1 MKIIFLLIT
10 TFFCLQAAIR
20 FWPLSFSLWNN
31 SSLTSSLSE
40 VTKLGG
46 YYTIQK
52 KISFEDLR
60 KNILK
65 TSQLKIIS
73 DGTPFVA
80 VVRSWFWGFP
90 DLIEVW
96 LDGEWVHVRG
106 HLMIGIYDFGTNKKR
121 ILAWLDS

>member
-1 MKIIFLLIT
+1 MRGHQIRRLLHHT
-10 TFFCLQAAIR
+10 
-20 FWPLSFSLWNN
+20 
-31 SSLTSSLSE
+31 
-40 VTKLGG
+40 
-46 YYTIQK
+46 K

-80 VVRSWFWGFP
+80 VVQSWFWGFP

-96 LDGEWVHVRG
+96 RDGEWVNVRG

>member
-1 MKIIFLLIT
+1 M
-10 TFFCLQAAIR
+10 
-20 FWPLSFSLWNN
+20 
-31 SSLTSSLSE
+31 
-40 VTKLGG
+40 
-46 YYTIQK
+46 
-52 KISFEDLR
+52 
-60 KNILK
+60 K

-96 LDGEWVHVRG
+96 RDGEWVHVRG

-121 ILAWLDS
+121 ILKWLDR